1 MIAFDLKNKKKIS
14 TNNLTDIY
22 AVMQSFE
29 SLQPQDF
36 NLEGV
41 IYTGRLV
48 FIQSGN
54 GSSGKT
60 SFYPSCTNSIKS
72 LA

>member
-1 MIAFDLKNKKKIS
+1 MFGSGSTEKKKYNDRLWFKKKKKIS

-29 SLQPQDF
+29 SLPQDF

-48 FIQSGN
+48 FIQSW
-54 GSSGKT
+54 
-60 SFYPSCTNSIKS
+60 
-72 LA
+72 

>member
-1 MIAFDLKNKKKIS
+1 
-14 TNNLTDIY
+14 
-22 AVMQSFE
+22 MQSFE

-41 IYTGRLV
+41 IYTEKMV
-48 FIQSGN
+48 FIQSVTGVVA
-54 GSSGKT
+54 KIILP
-60 SFYPSCTNSIKS
+60 FMHKKPIKS